1 MYDLRQTAGVL
12 RSSAATLFTAAT
24 MHSFSARSLGLSG
37 SGVATMSAMARNVA
51 PQVRKSLAVKSAPM
65 TSRKY
70 ALAALF
76 VHVLKQALPGQL
88 MAAPHQLDQTLVVD
102 CNLVIGATLAAESE
116 KQPAVAYELHVAILQ
131 CREAVAVVVAR
142 ILVVADSKPGRVEQ
156 ADDDGEHFFSR
167 QAGQREI
174 VAES

>member
-1 MYDLRQTAGVL
+1 TWALRQRCRHQERDGAQRG
-12 RSSAATLFTAAT
+12 APGAKI
-24 MHSFSARSLGLSG
+24 LGG
-37 SGVATMSAMARNVA
+37 KIRAHGVAQIRVHLIGIDWMA
-51 PQVRKSLAVKSAPM
+51 
-65 TSRKY
+65 
-70 ALAALF
+70 AAIF
-76 VHVLKQALPGQL
+76 VHVLKEALPGQL
-88 MAAPHQLDQTLVVD
+88 MAAPHQLDQALIVE

-116 KQPAVAYELHVAILQ
+116 KQPAVAYELYVTVLQ